1 MSGTISSFAQFETK
15 ISVIIVKMCLTFPIM
30 TKCAWEPGSRF
41 PLCGGLTPPLLCINR
56 VKIWLILTE
65 IVHLVI
71 FSDVREDL
79 RPYIPRL
86 LHSGGTGP

>member
-41 PLCGGLTPPLLCINR
+41 PLCGGLTPPPSMH
-56 VKIWLILTE
+56 K
-65 IVHLVI
+65 
-71 FSDVREDL
+71 
-79 RPYIPRL
+79 
-86 LHSGGTGP
+86 